1 VAVAIRKFEIEM
13 IQIGNASV
21 HMADYL
27 WLKVKESGVV
37 ERDPYVAGE
46 SCGCI
51 MTHRSKMELVC
62 PVEKRWNK
70 SRLASWCP
78 QKSVRAARSRTRK

>member
-1 VAVAIRKFEIEM
+1 VAVVIRKFEIEM

-37 ERDPYVAGE
+37 QRDPYVAAE
-46 SCGCI
+46 S
-51 MTHRSKMELVC
+51 
-62 PVEKRWNK
+62 
-70 SRLASWCP
+70 
-78 QKSVRAARSRTRK
+78 